1 MNSDFYQYTIEMK
14 AYLEKMEKRVT
25 DLELE
30 LTSFKNQLKQRELQQ
45 PVTIEKIEYK
55 FDQLKIERLDGTL
68 NIGINPSELQELSD
82 FTIDQ
87 KPFPVPNNAQERHQM
102 AESITLEITT
112 FIEQHLSDL
121 ISENERELGR
131 DFEGQYDAFI
141 KDDLYKQLHER
152 IQFYLDQFPFNPKQ
166 ERDQDYKERI
176 IEQMKTD
183 IEQAI
188 RVFLQNLNE

>member
-25 DLELE
+25 DLEIE
-30 LTSFKNQLKQRELQQ
+30 LNSLKNQLKQRELQP

-55 FDQLKIERLDGTL
+55 FDQLKIEKLDGTL

-131 DFEGQYDAFI
+131 NFEGQYDAFI

-166 ERDQDYKERI
+166 ERDLDYKERI

>member
-1 MNSDFYQYTIEMK
+1 MNSDFYQYTVEMK

-30 LTSFKNQLKQRELQQ
+30 LASFKNQLKQRELQQ

-131 DFEGQYDAFI
+131 NFEGQYDAFI

>member
-30 LTSFKNQLKQRELQQ
+30 LASFKNQLKQRELQQ

-131 DFEGQYDAFI
+131 NFEGQYDAFI

-188 RVFLQNLNE
+188 RVILQNLNE

>member
-131 DFEGQYDAFI
+131 NFEGQYDAFI

>member
-30 LTSFKNQLKQRELQQ
+30 LASLKNQLKQRELQP
-45 PVTIEKIEYK
+45 PVTIERIEYK
-55 FDQLKIERLDGTL
+55 FD
-68 NIGINPSELQELSD
+68 QELSD

-131 DFEGQYDAFI
+131 NFEGQYDAFI

>member
-30 LTSFKNQLKQRELQQ
+30 LASFKNQLKQRELQQ

-131 DFEGQYDAFI
+131 NFEGQYDAFI

>member
-55 FDQLKIERLDGTL
+55 FDQLKIERLDRTL